1 MAQNIRSNVDGLG
14 LGMEGKVTEE
24 PEEGYDGAGAV
35 TKCGDAEH
43 HGGTRGL
50 EEYFTFMDL
59 NWRQF
64 SRNHP
69 NVSIPALQDIILAS
83 WKSNKPSF
91 CSGSCDKCHTT
102 TNTTKPCFKGF
113 HTHKTPFKLP

>member
-35 TKCGDAEH
+35 QKGGDAEH
-43 HGGTRGL
+43 HGGGRIRGL
-50 EEYFTFMDL
+50 EEYFTYMDL

-69 NVSIPALQDIILAS
+69 NVSIPAL
-83 WKSNKPSF
+83 
-91 CSGSCDKCHTT
+91 
-102 TNTTKPCFKGF
+102 
-113 HTHKTPFKLP
+113 